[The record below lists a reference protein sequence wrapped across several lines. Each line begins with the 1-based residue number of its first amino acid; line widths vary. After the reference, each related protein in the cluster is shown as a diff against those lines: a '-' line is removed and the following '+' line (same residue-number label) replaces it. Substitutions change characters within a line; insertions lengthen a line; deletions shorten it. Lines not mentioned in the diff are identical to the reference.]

1 MKIACFCSEF
11 PPQRER
17 SLGVYARE
25 TFRKFLEAG
34 HEVTVFTTNPDG
46 SFLSS
51 EMFKGIEVHRPELID
66 IRDMIPMF
74 VSSDLMQS
82 NYDLHSF
89 GDMVSYNILASGQL
103 INQLVFEEKRE
114 FDIISAHNSD
124 AILAGIAVKRQ
135 LNIPLI
141 FHVHSTE
148 RIRGTGRGSITI
160 ESIERRGL
168 EVANAIIV
176 PSYAVQEELMRMGLK
191 EDERKKMF
199 VCWDGVDAQ
208 TYAPSN
214 SDEALILEL
223 RERYGINE
231 GDPMIFYIGD
241 FSPSEN
247 IDALVKAIP
256 DVINEFPHSKFVL
269 LSEDVLSI
277 ELKEFVERP
286 EMRGNVIVRTEY
298 VSEHEKIAHYI
309 SANVAVFPSTWK
321 PFGRACTEALACGT
335 PVVVGAQGISG
346 LKEQVVSSGEGH
358 CGYHVN
364 PYDPNDIAWGIKNIL
379 RDPDHAKILGENARK
394 RVLAHFTWDKCAE
407 RTIPI
412 YETVLE
418 NYNK

>member
-1 MKIACFCSEF
+1 MRIACFCSEF
-11 PPQRER
+11 PPLRAR

-25 TFRKFLEAG
+25 MSRKFLEAG
-34 HEVTVFTTNPDG
+34 HEVTVFTTNPG
-46 SFLSS
+46 SLLSS
-51 EMFKGIEVHRPELID
+51 EMWKGIEVHRPELID

-74 VSSDLMQS
+74 VSSDLQQS
-82 NYDLHSF
+82 NYDLHAFS
-89 GDMVSYNILASGQL
+89 DRISYNILAAGQL

-114 FDIISAHNSD
+114 FDIISAHNND

-141 FHVHSTE
+141 FHVHTTE

-168 EVANAIIV
+168 EVADAIIV
-176 PSYAVQEELMRMGLK
+176 PSYAVQEELLRMGLK
-191 EDERKKMF
+191 EEERKKMF

-208 TYAPSN
+208 TYTPSN
-214 SDEALILEL
+214 GDDTLILEL

-241 FSPSEN
+241 FSLSEN
-247 IDALVKAIP
+247 IAALVKAIP
-256 DVINEFPHSKFVL
+256 DVINEFPRSKFVF
-269 LSEDVLSI
+269 LSEDVLST
-277 ELKEFVERP
+277 ELKEKIEP
-286 EMRGNVIVRTEY
+286 ELRGNVIVRTEY
-298 VSEHEKIAHYI
+298 ISETEKIAHYVV
-309 SANVAVFPSTWK
+309 ADVAVFPSTWK
-321 PFGRACTEALACGT
+321 PFGRSCTEAMACGK
-335 PVVVGAQGISG
+335 PAVVGAQGISG

-364 PYDPNDIAWGIKNIL
+364 PYDPKDVAWGIQNIL

-394 RVLAHFTWDKCAE
+394 RVLKEFTWDKCAE
-407 RTIPI
+407 RTMPI
-412 YETVLE
+412 YETVLQ

>member
-11 PPQRER
+11 PPLRER

-25 TFRKFLEAG
+25 MSRKLLEVG
-34 HEVTVFTTNPDG
+34 HEVTVFTTNPAG
-46 SFLSS
+46 SFLST
-51 EMFKGIEVHRPELID
+51 EMWKGIEVRRPELID

-74 VSSDLMQS
+74 VSSDLMRS
-82 NYDLHSF
+82 NYDLHVFS
-89 GDMVSYNILASGQL
+89 DMVSYNILASGQL

-135 LNIPLI
+135 LDIPLI

-168 EVANAIIV
+168 EVSDAIIV
-176 PSYAVQEELMRMGLK
+176 PSYAVQEELLRMGLK
-191 EDERKKMF
+191 EEERKKIF

-231 GDPMIFYIGD
+231 GDPMILYIGD

-247 IDALVKAIP
+247 IEALIKAMP
-256 DVINEFPHSKFVL
+256 DVINEFPRSKLVL
-269 LSEDVLSI
+269 LSENVLPT
-277 ELKEFVERP
+277 ELKGKIESEL
-286 EMRGNVIVRTEY
+286 RGNVIVRTEY
-298 VSEHEKIAHYI
+298 VTEIEKIAHYV
-309 SANVAVFPSTWK
+309 AADVAVFPSTWK
-321 PFGRACTEALACGT
+321 PFGRACTEAMACST

-346 LKEQVVSSGEGH
+346 LREQIVSSGEGH

-364 PYDPNDIAWGIKNIL
+364 PYDPKDVAWGIKNIL
-379 RDPDHAKILGENARK
+379 RDPDHTKILGENARK
-394 RVLAHFTWDKCAE
+394 RVLAEFTWDKCIE

-412 YETVLE
+412 YENVLQ
-418 NYNK
+418 NYVK

>member
-11 PPQRER
+11 PPLRER

-25 TFRKFLEAG
+25 MSRKFLEVG

-51 EMFKGIEVHRPELID
+51 EMWKGIEVHRPELID

-82 NYDLHSF
+82 NYDLHAF
-89 GDMVSYNILASGQL
+89 ADMVSYDILASGQL
-103 INQLVFEEKRE
+103 INQLVSEEKRE

-141 FHVHSTE
+141 FHVHTTE

-168 EVANAIIV
+168 ETSDAIIV
-176 PSYAVQEELMRMGLK
+176 PSYAVKEELLRMGLK
-191 EDERKKMF
+191 EAERNKIS
-199 VCWDGVDAQ
+199 VCWDGVDAK
-208 TYAPSN
+208 TYSPSN
-214 SDEALILEL
+214 IDKALILEL
-223 RERYGINE
+223 RERYGLDE

-241 FSPSEN
+241 FSASEN

-256 DVINEFPHSKFVL
+256 DVINEFPRSKFVL
-269 LSEDVLSI
+269 LSEDVLST
-277 ELKEFVERP
+277 ELKEKIESGL
-286 EMRGNVIVRTEY
+286 RGNVIVRTEY
-298 VSEHEKIAHYI
+298 VTDTEKIAHYV
-309 SANVAVFPSTWK
+309 AADVAVFPSTWK
-321 PFGRACTEALACGT
+321 PFGRACTEAMACGT

-346 LKEQVVSSGEGH
+346 LREQIVSSGDGH

-364 PYDPNDIAWGIKNIL
+364 PYDPKDVAWGIKNIL
-379 RDPDHAKILGENARK
+379 RDQDHAKFLGENARK

-412 YETVLE
+412 YKTILE
-418 NYNK
+418 KYKK